1 VLPDDTCGSHMQS
14 SIYIFKRLQV
24 KTSSTKRPAE
34 QSGGT

>member
-1 VLPDDTCGSHMQS
+1 MQS

-24 KTSSTKRPAE
+24 KTSSTTKRPAE